1 MEVFVENEVLPIW
14 HRSIKKDGGLD
25 TVFVWKNHKRESKE
39 LARLNETMTACFR
52 WTNTADLNQNKK
64 TAAGG
69 RLYRSGS
76 AVNSAVVCCVFPCGS
91 EKGCCPSWVLYKCG
105 NFSGTIAYF
114 DPQMLKAQLFAQHY
128 RIGYTEFQS
137 DSCNMVRYDYSW
149 TQTDTA
155 KNISVGLRMRA
166 EPR

>member
-39 LARLNETMTACFR
+39 FARLNETMTACFR
-52 WTNTADLNQNKK
+52 WKNAADLNQNKRQQP
-64 TAAGG
+64 AAD
-69 RLYRSGS
+69 ST
-76 AVNSAVVCCVFPCGS
+76 AVVQRWTQLFFVVFFPVAV
-91 EKGCCPSWVLYKCG
+91 KGCCPSWVLYKCG

-114 DPQMLKAQLFAQHY
+114 DPQMLKAPLFAPHY